1 MGSFIEESYYA
12 QIKEVLT
19 EEELDA
25 SIKQKKSEFGG
36 LLSTKGML
44 FIIAREHGMTLRN
57 PETEQDLQ
65 E

>member
-1 MGSFIEESYYA
+1 MGSLIEESYCT

-19 EEELDA
+19 EEELEA
-25 SIKQKKSEFGG
+25 AIKQKKSEFGG
-36 LLSTKGML
+36 LLSTRGML

-57 PETEQDLQ
+57 PETKQDLQ